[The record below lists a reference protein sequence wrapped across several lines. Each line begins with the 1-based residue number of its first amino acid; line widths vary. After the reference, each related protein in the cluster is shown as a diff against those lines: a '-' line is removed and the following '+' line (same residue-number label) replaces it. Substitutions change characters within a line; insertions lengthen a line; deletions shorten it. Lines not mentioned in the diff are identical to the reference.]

1 MSKGVLLVQ
10 SAIEA
15 QKSIIGS
22 MLIDPEL
29 VGSVLSRLTDK
40 DFIDDTYR
48 AAFLAFR
55 RLHAQGRPI
64 EPLTVND
71 ALGGNW
77 NKVLAEC
84 MDWTATTAHIDEYVE
99 ILRKRALQYR
109 LAQLGDRLADADD
122 LDAALAAVDAIEA
135 ERCGKPGV
143 KITTMEQAYGEFLD
157 RHADGVKPDYLT
169 WGIPA
174 LDDKVHVEPGD
185 FMVLGGYPSA
195 GKTALA
201 LQFCRHIARGKRVG
215 YFYLE
220 NNDRKLFDRV
230 VASVSMVPFQKIK
243 THDLGEDDFHAIVS
257 MQDQLTSPKL
267 EFIGA
272 SGMTVSD
279 IRAVALSR
287 HYDMIVVD
295 YLQKIRGDRSR
306 MTDFERV
313 SQISSD
319 LQELG
324 QQTGIYV
331 MALSQLS
338 RPEKKNGKTPAPT
351 MASLRQSGQI
361 EQDADVVMLVYCEDE
376 SQPRLRTLKLA
387 KNKEGMANIAMRMVF
402 DGDTQTFSRVSP
414 KQEPT
419 TRQKPRQNSFW
430 GDGSDWMQ
438 IPDGPDNPFT
448 EEQKQ

>member
-1 MSKGVLLVQ
+1 MSKGVLLAEA
-10 SAIEA
+10 AIEA

-48 AAFLAFR
+48 SAFLAFR
-55 RLHAQGRPI
+55 RLYAQGRPI

-77 NKVLAEC
+77 NQVLADC

-143 KITTMEQAYGEFLD
+143 RITTMEQAFGEFLD

-169 WGIPA
+169 WGITA

-201 LQFCRHIARGKRVG
+201 LQFCRHIARWKRVG

-230 VASVSMVPFQKIK
+230 VSSVSMVPFQRIK
-243 THDLGEDDFHAIVS
+243 THDLGEADFHAIVS
-257 MQDQLTSPKL
+257 MQEQLTSPKL

-279 IRAVALSR
+279 ILALSR

-338 RPEKKNGKTPAPT
+338 RPEKKNGKPPAPT

-402 DGDTQTFSRVSP
+402 DGDTQSFSRVSP

-419 TRQKPRQNSFW
+419 TRQKPRQQSFW
-430 GDGSDWMQ
+430 GDGSD
-438 IPDGPDNPFT
+438 
-448 EEQKQ
+448 